1 MLNIGNLNSPYKIQ
15 HFRWWQVNPWAHN
28 NPVSLFRSWLEKKQL
43 NSKGNST
50 QKTLQ
55 TWEGTAL
62 SLWTHWTVLT
72 AESRATFVYAAPL
85 TWSYQ
90 NTAGSQRNSA
100 LLCCPWSW
108 SKQEKGPVRNAYFT
122 NVGISGIG
130 SFTFQTLEYA
140 AQGSEG
146 FIPGNIQKTWMWHL
160 GIWFSGEYSLVGLTV
175 GLDDN
180 SSFFQLKWFKDCMI
194 AVRSDHFGNE
204 WYILYVFGSKLN
216 VKIL

>member
-1 MLNIGNLNSPYKIQ
+1 MLLRKNNQDYKKKKKEFFKVRYIAFWFKLLLNIGNLNLPYKIQ

-100 LLCCPWSW
+100 LLCRPWSW
-108 SKQEKGPVRNAYFT
+108 SKQEKGPVRNAYLQMLGFQALEVSHFRHW
-122 NVGISGIG
+122 NMLLREVKDLSLG
-130 SFTFQTLEYA
+130 TFKRHGCGT
-140 AQGSEG
+140 
-146 FIPGNIQKTWMWHL
+146 
-160 GIWFSGEYSLVGLTV
+160 
-175 GLDDN
+175 
-180 SSFFQLKWFKDCMI
+180 
-194 AVRSDHFGNE
+194 
-204 WYILYVFGSKLN
+204 
-216 VKIL
+216 